1 MGTEIK
7 HMPGPKFSG
16 KLEIW
21 KDVVEGTLTC
31 DRCGAM
37 VGVRLK
43 LSFQD
48 KMEGH
53 DVTQMDIKKVRDRV
67 LRTAMQKHAPNCSF
81 QNHLY
86 TDKGTVDKYFGD
98 LKRGVEKH
106 KEQELQ
112 LKKKGI
118 ILP

>member
-1 MGTEIK
+1 MEK
-7 HMPGPKFSG
+7 VEKYLPSPKFSG
-16 KLEIW
+16 ELNIW
-21 KDVVEGTLTC
+21 KDTVEARLHC
-31 DRCGAM
+31 DRCGAA
-37 VGVRLK
+37 VGIKLK

-48 KMEGH
+48 KLEGH
-53 DVTQMDIKKVRDRV
+53 DATQMDQRKVRDRV
-67 LRTAMQKHAPNCSF
+67 LRTAMQKHAPTCTF

-86 TDKGTVDKYFGD
+86 TDKATINKYFSD

-118 ILP
+118 IIP